1 MSGRRLLDVAT
12 VLKAARGVASKYA
25 TLQRNQLDLYSKTS
39 SLTKAVR
46 YQTGQGA
53 GKVGAGSAL
62 VASSGQDSKAHA
74 PGKGIPVPS
83 QTGTNGGRKQVENN
97 SGLEQ
102 DLFYTKSEAITTA
115 QPFSNSELGVKQEKA
130 KRYPIPDGSI
140 PPAKI
145 DISASKPDQDTFS
158 ETTKIGSGE
167 GSLTGKTNGTNSGFR
182 TFLPGGTSISDPEA
196 KAKQPMSG
204 PSPEL
209 QRDSET
215 QIPSVSAQLPN
226 VKSQPEATPQ
236 DSVVDRNPINLEQDV
251 FLTRCSKATQDLS
264 SLPKVKLPKE
274 TGDTQGGEFHIP
286 DDSMNQ
292 DVFYS
297 VPSKNRQKPVP
308 EVQAV
313 PEQEQPS
320 DDMYSEI
327 FHSPRVAKLLK
338 GESKQDNA
346 ANDLKLRAVHET
358 PVEQAKLLQEKDQ
371 ESFNIRSTRQDPSRT
386 MDDHDVTKDPSPP
399 KKADAEDAHKLAEAI
414 AHNVA
419 KASSA
424 KPEVSI
430 EIHLSRELL
439 ADKLT
444 VIP

>member
-25 TLQRNQLDLYSKTS
+25 TLQRHQLDLHSKTS

-46 YQTGQGA
+46 SQTGQGT

-62 VASSGQDSKAHA
+62 VASSSRDSKAHA
-74 PGKGIPVPS
+74 PGKWIPVPS
-83 QTGTNGGRKQVENN
+83 PARTNGGRKQVGKN

-102 DLFYTKSEAITTA
+102 DPFYTKSEANTTA
-115 QPFSNSELGVKQEKA
+115 QPLSNCELNVKQAKA
-130 KRYPIPDGSI
+130 KRYPLPDGST
-140 PPAKI
+140 PPAEI
-145 DISASKPDQDTFS
+145 DISVPKRDQDTFF
-158 ETTKIGSGE
+158 ETTKIGSSE
-167 GSLTGKTNGTNSGFR
+167 DSLAGKTNGTISGFQPG
-182 TFLPGGTSISDPEA
+182 LPRGTSIWDPEA

-204 PSPEL
+204 HAREL
-209 QRDSET
+209 QRDSDT
-215 QIPSVSAQLPN
+215 RIPSLSAQLPN
-226 VKSQPEATPQ
+226 VRSQHEATP
-236 DSVVDRNPINLEQDV
+236 RHPINLEQDISH
-251 FLTRCSKATQDLS
+251 TRSSKATQDLS

-274 TGDTQGGEFHIP
+274 TEDAHGGEFHIP
-286 DDSMNQ
+286 DDSINQ

-320 DDMYSEI
+320 DDMFSEI

-371 ESFNIRSTRQDPSRT
+371 ESFSIRSTRQDPART
-386 MDDHDVTKDPSPP
+386 LDDRDVTKEPSES

-414 AHNVA
+414 AHGVA
-419 KASSA
+419 RVSSA

-430 EIHLSRELL
+430 QIHLSRELL

-444 VIP
+444 VIS